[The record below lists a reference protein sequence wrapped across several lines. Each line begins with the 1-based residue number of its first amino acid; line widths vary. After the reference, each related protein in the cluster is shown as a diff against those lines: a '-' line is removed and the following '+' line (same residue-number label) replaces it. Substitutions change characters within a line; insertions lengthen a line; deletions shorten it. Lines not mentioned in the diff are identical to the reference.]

1 MTDYL
6 KRREGYIAEGKIL
19 LRDKFAGVPVYRDR
33 SYADPHQS
41 VGKVLAES
49 GHWRV
54 FEYRVDDEIVG
65 ICVSPINGNHAAPS
79 TISHIVEAKTERS
92 RLEQMLGVGELY
104 TSSDEEGQDRIIDRI
119 RGFDP
124 IDKFSYFEWRYVRYP
139 WGLPPRD
146 RCEWSPEICRDEA
159 RKAAQYQRLVE
170 AIDLDDALREAG
182 LEAEARYREQR
193 RQALTAIIGGL
204 LVMTL
209 VIAVVM

>member
-79 TISHIVEAKTERS
+79 TLSHIVEAKTERS

-104 TSSDEEGQDRIIDRI
+104 TSSDEEGQDWIIDRI
-119 RGFDP
+119 RDLLKEG
-124 IDKFSYFEWRYVRYP
+124 
-139 WGLPPRD
+139 
-146 RCEWSPEICRDEA
+146 CRD
-159 RKAAQYQRLVE
+159 
-170 AIDLDDALREAG
+170 D
-182 LEAEARYREQR
+182 
-193 RQALTAIIGGL
+193 
-204 LVMTL
+204 
-209 VIAVVM
+209 